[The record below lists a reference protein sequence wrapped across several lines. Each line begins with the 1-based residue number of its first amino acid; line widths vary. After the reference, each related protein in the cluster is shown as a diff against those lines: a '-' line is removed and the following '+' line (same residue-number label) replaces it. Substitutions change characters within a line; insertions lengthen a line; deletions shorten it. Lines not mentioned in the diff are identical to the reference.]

1 MISRRT
7 SLSLVQYLGLH
18 DDPIVRI
25 VLEKHGIAYSEAAY
39 PQFVLNALIDSVNAS
54 SQAQLHSLLS
64 EIVQT
69 ANDLRSRITPRYRH
83 DERFGDL
90 ERCLFL
96 DGYLINK
103 GRLIPQDPA
112 IIEAPPVEDDL
123 MQALQNCALPDAS
136 DIIKKLNDSTDSFR
150 RTEPNFNAS
159 LTDARIALQTLATSI
174 AKARLPNHA
183 GTFDEKSWGAVLA
196 YLRSS
201 GFITEDQEKGLAGVF
216 RFVSP
221 GAHLPLGLSE
231 MEMTRLG
238 RSFVFGMCWFLVKTF
253 TA

>member
-18 DDPIVRI
+18 EAQIIKI
-25 VLEKHGIAYSEAAY
+25 VLEKHGVAYSEAEY
-39 PQFVLNALIDSVNAS
+39 PQFALTAIVDAVNTA

-90 ERCLFL
+90 ERCLML
-96 DGYLINK
+96 DGYLIHR
-103 GRLIPQDPA
+103 GEMVPQDPA

-123 MQALQNCALPDAS
+123 TRALHNCSLPDAS
-136 DIIKKLNDSTDSFR
+136 DIVKKLNDSTESFR

-174 AKARLPNHA
+174 AKTRLTNHP

-196 YLRSS
+196 YLRNS
-201 GFITEDQEKGLAGVF
+201 GFVTEDQEKGLAGVF

-231 MEMTRLG
+231 MEMARLG
-238 RSFVFGMCWFLVKTF
+238 RSFVFGMCWFLVKQF
-253 TA
+253 MA